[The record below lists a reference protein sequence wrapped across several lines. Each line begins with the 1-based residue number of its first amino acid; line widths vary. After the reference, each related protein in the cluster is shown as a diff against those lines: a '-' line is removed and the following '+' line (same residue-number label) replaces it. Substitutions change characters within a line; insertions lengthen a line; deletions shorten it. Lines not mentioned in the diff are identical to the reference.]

1 MPKTRVNI
9 SLDDDLA
16 DFMRGYASYNRTTVS
31 EVINQFALSLK
42 RKAQGIPTEQ
52 VLADPA
58 VEAAMVE
65 VKEKLRKGTMKF
77 YSHEEVFG
85 E

>member
-16 DFMRGYASYNRTTVS
+16 DFMRGYASHNRTTVS

-42 RKAQGIPTEQ
+42 RKAQGIPTDQ
-52 VLADPA
+52 ILTDPA
-58 VEAAMVE
+58 FEAAMGE
-65 VKEKLRKGTMKF
+65 IKEKLQDGTMKF